1 MPDAA
6 TAAVMRDLA
15 AFAFCAMMVG
25 VVAYTLLRLAR
36 PGLVHA
42 KGGAVASHWYDVRD
56 VWVAVALMIFM
67 LMTSGILM
75 SDAGL
80 AGSDSKTDMKP
91 GQELL
96 IIVASIVSLLMIC
109 GLLLA
114 FLRGM
119 RGLNPVEIFG
129 MRRLGVWRAATLAM
143 AFIVPLYVVVL
154 IVSGLLVQN
163 WLSDVWPD
171 LDPQEAVKAFQE
183 AGGPLMKALMIVAA
197 VIVAPIVEETIFRG
211 YVYAVLKR
219 FTDGWFAA
227 VCSSLLFAVVHVHV
241 GSTVPLFLLALG
253 FCAAYEMTGSLLV
266 PMWMHAFFNA
276 TSMALISVMPENLP

>member
-1 MPDAA
+1 MPDVA

-36 PGLVHA
+36 PGLGSV
-42 KGGAVASHWYDVRD
+42 KGGAVAAHWYDVRD
-56 VWVAVALMIFM
+56 VWAAVALMMFM

-75 SDAGL
+75 SDIVPPAQEDK
-80 AGSDSKTDMKP
+80 AGSDP
-91 GQELL
+91 GKELL
-96 IIVASIVSLLMIC
+96 VVVASIVTLLMIC
-109 GLLLA
+109 GLLLV
-114 FLRGM
+114 FLRAM

-129 MRRLGVWRAATLAM
+129 MRRVSLWHAARLAM
-143 AFIVPLYVVVL
+143 AFIVPMYVIVVV
-154 IVSGLLVQN
+154 VSGLLIQN
-163 WLSDVWPD
+163 WLADVWPD
-171 LDPQEAVKAFQE
+171 LGPQEAVTAFQE
-183 AGGPLMKALMIVAA
+183 AGGPLMKTLMIVAA
-197 VIVAPIVEETIFRG
+197 VIVAPVVEETIFRG

-253 FCAAYEMTGSLLV
+253 FCAAYEFSGSLLV

>member
-1 MPDAA
+1 MPDVA

-36 PGLVHA
+36 PGLGSV
-42 KGGAVASHWYDVRD
+42 KGGAVATHWYDVRD
-56 VWVAVALMIFM
+56 VWAAVALMMFM

-75 SDAGL
+75 SDIVLPAQEDK
-80 AGSDSKTDMKP
+80 AGSNP

-96 IIVASIVSLLMIC
+96 VVVASIVTLLMIC
-109 GLLLA
+109 GLLLVFFRA
-114 FLRGM
+114 M

-129 MRRLGVWRAATLAM
+129 MRRVSLWQAAKLAM
-143 AFIVPLYVVVL
+143 AFIVPMYVVVVV
-154 IVSGLLVQN
+154 VSGLLIQN
-163 WLSDVWPD
+163 WLADVWPD

-197 VIVAPIVEETIFRG
+197 VIVAPVVEETIFRG

-253 FCAAYEMTGSLLV
+253 FCAAYEFSGSLLV

-276 TSMALISVMPENLP
+276 PSMALISVMPDNLP